1 MRSALILA
9 VAGLTMIAAAP
20 LAAAQT
26 PTQPA
31 APVEEAFG
39 YAYHEYFPEMFSGV
53 GFTMQKTHFLEYLA
67 DRQMTYNA
75 NTSKTMFA
83 VATPGAPFTSVV
95 FFFYSNAGEIL
106 TEIELRFADETQ
118 AKAYRDVHYPGKA
131 SLTPGAPLEFIVQD
145 IGSSYR
151 AKAWQFKEKVYF
163 VAAMPNTRWSNQ

>member
-1 MRSALILA
+1 MRDIIRGLLA
-9 VAGLTMIAAAP
+9 AGLMLAAP
-20 LAAAQT
+20 HAGAQT
-26 PTQPA
+26 PTQPT
-31 APVEEAFG
+31 APVEAAFG
-39 YAYHEYFPEMFSGV
+39 YGYHQYFPQAFSGV
-53 GFTMQKTHFLEYLA
+53 GFTMPKQAFLDHLA
-67 DRQMTYNA
+67 ERRMTYNA

-95 FFFYSNAGEIL
+95 FFFNSNAGEIL